1 MPDTRHQ
8 PTGSESSHRNPGPQE
23 ERSLSA
29 TDTALDHL
37 LDQIGLSSHFEGDA
51 VLEGD
56 DVLIR
61 SPHRLVEAV
70 GTAQLLL
77 GCTAAAI
84 WQERAGE
91 TNDVVVDSIDALHS
105 LHASHFVWQEGAY
118 LEVGAEYVPVNGF
131 FPTKDGR
138 QVLLCAGPP
147 YMKLLNGYLD
157 FFGCAN
163 NRKAIAAATVQFT
176 APELEDALAGM
187 GLPGCRAFDRLE
199 WLVHPQG
206 QLLAAAPVIEIEKMA
221 DGDPVPFSS
230 GADYPLSGTKVLD
243 FTHVLAGPRSTQ
255 CLAEFGADVLH
266 VSSALHA
273 DTLAQH
279 LGVDMGNY
287 CCYLDLSEK
296 EQLRQM
302 HDLAV
307 DADVCATSF
316 RPTVNQRF
324 GLNPDETVARS
335 RNGVVMLSIN
345 AYGHAGP
352 WRERAGFDPN
362 GQAASGFAATEGGST
377 RTPNVSPVSYLADL
391 MSGYFGAAGVMA
403 ALLHRATEGGS
414 YHVKVSLAR
423 SALWVEELGAFGSDE
438 TEGYPERDT
447 YPYRSVTAATSF
459 GSVETLANPIRFS
472 TLALPV
478 NQRLVPFGSDP
489 AQWP

>member
-230 GADYPLSGTKVLD
+230 GADYPRKSWTSPTCWRGHGAPSAWPSSEPTCFTSAARCTPTPWPSTSESIWANTAVTSTSPRRSSSGKCTIWLSML
-243 FTHVLAGPRSTQ
+243 
-255 CLAEFGADVLH
+255 
-266 VSSALHA
+266 
-273 DTLAQH
+273 
-279 LGVDMGNY
+279 
-287 CCYLDLSEK
+287 
-296 EQLRQM
+296 
-302 HDLAV
+302 
-307 DADVCATSF
+307 TS
-316 RPTVNQRF
+316 
-324 GLNPDETVARS
+324 
-335 RNGVVMLSIN
+335 
-345 AYGHAGP
+345 
-352 WRERAGFDPN
+352 
-362 GQAASGFAATEGGST
+362 
-377 RTPNVSPVSYLADL
+377 
-391 MSGYFGAAGVMA
+391 
-403 ALLHRATEGGS
+403 
-414 YHVKVSLAR
+414 
-423 SALWVEELGAFGSDE
+423 
-438 TEGYPERDT
+438 
-447 YPYRSVTAATSF
+447 
-459 GSVETLANPIRFS
+459 
-472 TLALPV
+472 ALPV
-478 NQRLVPFGSDP
+478 SAPPSISASV
-489 AQWP
+489 